1 MAWSCMKQVS
11 SVAVDAIGLNPMLN
25 YESKCLVFGTELLLT
40 PFASSTNPAFV
51 VKCCSPARAE
61 LWLHLLYSKIGMKY
75 KGTCRETSIPSC
87 KLVQLYRQTCKN
99 VKDNSRNSAQ
109 ASSTSSQ
116 FQILVWF
123 HRLHFRHIEIWTWE
137 EPKKGSPMASKS
149 CGLWALLG
157 PEIFLF
163 ISCTKPS
170 LPVQSSS
177 SVVWCWLLLCPWCVC
192 VCVSVH
198 VQVG

>member
-1 MAWSCMKQVS
+1 
-11 SVAVDAIGLNPMLN
+11 MLN

-51 VKCCSPARAE
+51 VKCCSPARPE
-61 LWLHLLYSKIGMKY
+61 LRLDLLYSKTGMKY
-75 KGTCRETSIPSC
+75 KGTCRETSIPSR
-87 KLVQLYRQTCKN
+87 KLVQPYRQTCKN
-99 VKDNSRNSAQ
+99 VKDNSRNPAQ

-123 HRLHFRHIEIWTWE
+123 SLRCISDTLKCGHERNQRKDHRWHQKAVDFEL
-137 EPKKGSPMASKS
+137 
-149 CGLWALLG
+149 CWA

-177 SVVWCWLLLCPWCVC
+177 SVV
-192 VCVSVH
+192 
-198 VQVG
+198 